1 VSPPCTGRY
10 PRPRLGDGPAPKV
23 ASQNGRDFNS
33 TWARR
38 SAVRMSFP
46 PENQRSSPVGVYS
59 KTPVRFPGFFFRRS
73 FGRRVVALRCVMA
86 SQLHGRDLEALLQE
100 IQAGLTKNEQL
111 RLRLKIQTAEGRQRM
126 RRATEALARWRAK
139 LDASSGGNAEQ
150 A

>member
-1 VSPPCTGRY
+1 
-10 PRPRLGDGPAPKV
+10 
-23 ASQNGRDFNS
+23 
-33 TWARR
+33 
-38 SAVRMSFP
+38 
-46 PENQRSSPVGVYS
+46 
-59 KTPVRFPGFFFRRS
+59 
-73 FGRRVVALRCVMA
+73 MA